1 MSTLPA
7 TLRMN
12 QIMRWIFVISV
23 VAFSC
28 GRSQDAM
35 EKESSTDSSLETLQ
49 KPAVDSVLHR
59 DFDAFFARFRA
70 DSIFQVNQIRFPL
83 EMKLWIEVEQPL
95 EKQILNQADWRYS
108 SFYYE
113 SQFAT
118 RPIDAYTQTV
128 KSYGDTVKLEIR
140 GVDNGIYTDYNF
152 FKIDGDWTLVS
163 IEDYTN

>member
-1 MSTLPA
+1 M
-7 TLRMN
+7 
-12 QIMRWIFVISV
+12 
-23 VAFSC
+23 AFGCS
-28 GRSQDAM
+28 RSQDAVQ
-35 EKESSTDSSLETLQ
+35 KESPTDSSFQILQ
-49 KPAVDSVLHR
+49 KAAVDSVPHR
-59 DFDAFFARFRA
+59 DFDTFFKRFSG